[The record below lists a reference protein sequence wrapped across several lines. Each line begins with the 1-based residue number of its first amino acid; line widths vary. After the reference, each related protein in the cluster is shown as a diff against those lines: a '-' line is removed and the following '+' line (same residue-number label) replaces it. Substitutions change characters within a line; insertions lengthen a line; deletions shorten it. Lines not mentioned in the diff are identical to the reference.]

1 MIIHRTGA
9 RATALRFSLLASLG
23 LLPVACGGAFQGADD
38 GEGGDSGSGG
48 SSSKAGSTSK
58 GGTSSKGGSTSK
70 AGSTSSGGTT
80 SSAGSG
86 TGGVSHPGPDCTAP
100 VFDPNTGFVT
110 CMEGYSHRP
119 QPRAC
124 GINAATGADAAP
136 AQGGGSGIGAPVPV
150 LPRADGSVPCGPDD
164 AAKCSMYQ
172 YGYCDGVFLGGEAP
186 APTCKSGC
194 VIDQECGANMI
205 CVCGHPESP
214 TGGVCRPS
222 QCTSDLDCPYGY
234 CASYSEVCGE
244 GGYACHSPDDECQSS
259 ADCLG
264 GSCSYD
270 SVLGHR
276 ACNNAVCGRPFLVE
290 AAPRLAPAVAS
301 GEWTSPAPGMP
312 RVDHLTPAERGA
324 LADHWTKLG
333 QMEHASIAAF
343 ARFNLQLLSLGAPPE
358 LVEAC
363 TRALADETAH
373 TRLCF
378 QLASAYA
385 GCALGPGRLDVS
397 GSLEV
402 TSLEDIIDLVLAEG
416 CFGET
421 GAALDALESADSA
434 ADPVIRAAYT
444 QIAQDEQRHAELA
457 FQFVRWALELDPSIT
472 RARLQAALQSDLAQ
486 QSPARSVTVPCL
498 EALLGATPVIPAE
511 TTHAEIQA

>member
-1 MIIHRTGA
+1 MIINRMG

-23 LLPVACGGAFQGADD
+23 LLPMACGGAFQGTDD

-48 SSSKAGSTSK
+48 GSQAGTTSKGGSSSEAGSTSK
-58 GGTSSKGGSTSK
+58 GGSGNTAGTSV
-70 AGSTSSGGTT
+70 GGT
-80 SSAGSG
+80 GPR
-86 TGGVSHPGPDCTAP
+86 PGPDCTMP
-100 VFDPNTGFVT
+100 VYDPNTGFVT
-110 CMEGYSHRP
+110 CQEGFSHRP
-119 QPRAC
+119 EPRIC
-124 GINAATGADAAP
+124 GVNPGAADAAP
-136 AQGGGSGIGAPVPV
+136 AGGGANIGAGGGAGAPVPV
-150 LPRADGSVPCGPDD
+150 LPRADGSVPCSDD
-164 AAKCSMYQ
+164 PTKCSIYQ
-172 YGYCDGVFLGGEAP
+172 YGYCDGAFLGGEAP

-194 VIDQECGANMI
+194 VVDGECGANMI

-234 CASYSEVCGE
+234 CASYAQVCGA
-244 GGYACHSPDDECQSS
+244 GGYACHSPDDECLSN

-276 ACNNAVCGRPFLVE
+276 ACNNAVCGRPFLVDTQVRV
-290 AAPRLAPAVAS
+290 APIVESGAWLAQRDWTPA
-301 GEWTSPAPGMP
+301 TS
-312 RVDHLTPAERGA
+312 HLTRAERAA
-324 LADHWTKLG
+324 LAEHWMKMG

-343 ARFNLQLLSLGAPPE
+343 ARFSLQLLSLGAPPA

-385 GCALGPGRLDVS
+385 GHAVGPGRLDVDR
-397 GSLEV
+397 SLNA
-402 TSLEDIIDLVLAEG
+402 TSLEEIVDLVLAEG

-421 GAALDALESADSA
+421 SAALDALESADA
-434 ADPVIRAAYT
+434 ASDPVIRAAYE
-444 QIAQDEQRHAELA
+444 QIARDEQRHAELA
-457 FQFVRWALELDPSIT
+457 FQFVRWALERDHATVQPRIL
-472 RARLQAALQSDLAQ
+472 AALTQYQAPT
-486 QSPARSVTVPCL
+486 PAVRGVVAPCL
-498 EALLGATPVIPAE
+498 EALLG
-511 TTHAEIQA
+511 QAAA